1 MLDFPVRI
9 RIVGAK
15 DAQGRVAKLPRE
27 ALKEIQKVSQQRATQ
42 TTRRFQSEMAREYT
56 SAYATGQ
63 LARGITFK
71 SAIRGDGVDIKFFIR
86 DRRELRY
93 LTAALGGHFRRFP
106 VGPFVIR
113 PVDAKSLRIPFSN
126 SSARRFIRG
135 RKGQF
140 AGARGGAIFVKKVLW
155 GNKSGGFSRD
165 VITEV
170 AEQEG
175 ALFVQDVQDAVGIA
189 IQKVTD

>member
-113 PVDAKSLRIPFSN
+113 
-126 SSARRFIRG
+126 
-135 RKGQF
+135 
-140 AGARGGAIFVKKVLW
+140 
-155 GNKSGGFSRD
+155 
-165 VITEV
+165 
-170 AEQEG
+170 
-175 ALFVQDVQDAVGIA
+175 
-189 IQKVTD
+189 